1 VREHQVRMPPD
12 RRSRHIIDAAL
23 HSVGA
28 WIAALQRQQSS
39 LLLGSLATRNA
50 GS

>member
-1 VREHQVRMPPD
+1 MPPD
-12 RRSRHIIDAAL
+12 RIKTNVIDAAL

-28 WIAALQRQQSS
+28 WIAALQRPQSS
-39 LLLGSLATRNA
+39 MLLGSLATRNA